1 MTQTIKNLPS
11 MRGPQFDAWVGK
23 IPWRRNRLF
32 TPVFLGFPGGTE
44 GKESACNAG
53 DLGLI
58 PGLERSPE
66 EGHDNPLQYSGLANS
81 VDRGARWLQSMESQ
95 RVGHVVL
102 FSLNYLRMVSKV
114 VSQIF

>member
-1 MTQTIKNLPS
+1 MLFRTSLVAQTIKNLPS

-58 PGLERSPE
+58 PGLGWSSG
-66 EGHDNPLQYSGLANS
+66 EGNGYPL
-81 VDRGARWLQSMESQ
+81 
-95 RVGHVVL
+95 
-102 FSLNYLRMVSKV
+102 
-114 VSQIF
+114 